1 MAWREGTV
9 EGDAAP
15 MLGWRLWR
23 LHEGALRSWA
33 VSYDWS
39 PGRNLA
45 RCIGPGVSR
54 CQDSPGPGCH
64 CGFWGLYDPVDCLMR
79 GRYQGLGWWPVVGL
93 MRGWGAVALHGE
105 EGFRSQ
111 QAAVACLFTDWPY
124 LRRPVRRI
132 PSRPSLWQRGLALL
146 ETGEPL
152 AERSV
157 GRR

>member
-93 MRGWGAVALHGE
+93 MRGWGGGLSLTAGGGRLPLHRLALSAEAGPADSEPPVALATRPG
-105 EGFRSQ
+105 
-111 QAAVACLFTDWPY
+111 AA
-124 LRRPVRRI
+124 
-132 PSRPSLWQRGLALL
+132 RG
-146 ETGEPL
+146 
-152 AERSV
+152 R
-157 GRR
+157 GRRSAPL